1 MAGFY
6 RTAVIDGVLG
16 HSPAEHGHRVLRVQ
30 GKGARV
36 VLVPLP
42 SAVGRAIDCAIDGR
56 SEGPVLLKRR
66 GARMDRHAATRR
78 LRSLAGTAGVRIGRT
93 HPHMLRHK
101 FMTTMLAVGPDL
113 QDVQIAAHPNYILS
127 APHGL
132 RHLAD
137 SPARQTTPPLP
148 IASDA
153 YTMGCMEGLY
163 TVEVEPEVRSWLER
177 LSDRDFGRADF
188 LVGLLAEH
196 ADTLGEPYTRH
207 LGGKV
212 RELRF
217 HLLAQQPRITYWLA
231 PGRRIILL
239 TAFRKTRNAETAEVA
254 RALQAQK
261 TCEAEHG
268 PAHDTFDR
276 EAS

>member
-1 MAGFY
+1 MAG
-6 RTAVIDGVLG
+6 
-16 HSPAEHGHRVLRVQ
+16 
-30 GKGARV
+30 
-36 VLVPLP
+36 
-42 SAVGRAIDCAIDGR
+42 
-56 SEGPVLLKRR
+56 
-66 GARMDRHAATRR
+66 
-78 LRSLAGTAGVRIGRT
+78 
-93 HPHMLRHK
+93 
-101 FMTTMLAVGPDL
+101 
-113 QDVQIAAHPNYILS
+113 
-127 APHGL
+127 
-132 RHLAD
+132 
-137 SPARQTTPPLP
+137 
-148 IASDA
+148 
-153 YTMGCMEGLY
+153 LY
-163 TVEVEPEVRSWLER
+163 AVEVEPEVRSWLER

-231 PGRRIILL
+231 PGRRIVML
-239 TAFRKTRNAETAEVA
+239 TVFRKTRNAEAAEVA

-268 PAHDTFDR
+268 SAHDTFDR